1 MINLTEN
8 ALGELKRQMASR
20 DASGQFVRIG
30 VDTGGCSGMQ
40 YTVDFTAESNADDAI
55 FENGEVKV
63 VCDSIS
69 LVSINGL
76 TVDFVDALVGG
87 GFKFENPNAARSCG
101 CGTSFQV
108 QGAKAG
114 PGAGNC

>member
-8 ALGELKRQMASR
+8 AVAELKRQMSAKQ
-20 DASGQFVRIG
+20 AEGHYVRIG

-40 YTVDFTAESNADDAI
+40 YTVDFTAEKNADDAV
-55 FENGEVKV
+55 FENGEVSV
-63 VCDSIS
+63 VCESIS

-76 TVDFVDALVGG
+76 TVDYVDALVGG
-87 GFKFENPNAARSCG
+87 GFKFENPNASRSCG

-108 QGAKAG
+108 AGGKAG
-114 PGAGNC
+114 PGPGSC

>member
-1 MINLTEN
+1 MINLTAN
-8 ALGELKRQMASR
+8 AANELKRQMTAR
-20 DASGQFVRIG
+20 EAEGQYVRIG
-30 VDTGGCSGMQ
+30 VDTGGCSGMK
-40 YTVDFTAESNADDAI
+40 YTVDFTAEANADDAV
-55 FENGEVKV
+55 FEQDDVKV

-69 LVSINGL
+69 LVTLNGL
-76 TVDFVDALVGG
+76 VVDYVDALVGG

>member
-8 ALGELKRQMASR
+8 AVNEFKRQMASR
-20 DASGQFVRIG
+20 DASGHFVRIG

-40 YTVDFTAESNADDAI
+40 YTVDFTAEAKSDDAI
-55 FENGEVKV
+55 FEQDDVKV
-63 VCDSIS
+63 VCDPIS
-69 LVSINGL
+69 LVTVNGL
-76 TVDFVDALVGG
+76 MVDFVDALVGG
-87 GFKFENPNAARSCG
+87 GFKFENPNASRSCG

-108 QGAKAG
+108 AGAKAG